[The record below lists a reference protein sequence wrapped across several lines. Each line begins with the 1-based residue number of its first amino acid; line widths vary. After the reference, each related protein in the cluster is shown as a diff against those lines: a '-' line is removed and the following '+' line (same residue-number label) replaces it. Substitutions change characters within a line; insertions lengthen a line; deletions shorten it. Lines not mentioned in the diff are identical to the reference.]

1 LSLVDVAASQPTV
14 EAARAATP
22 PPALEVRHLRAGYGR
37 VEVIHGVDLM
47 LPRGSVLAL
56 LGPNGAGKTTLLNV
70 CAGLIQPMAGCLHVA
85 GLHVNTV
92 SPEVLAKAG
101 VCGIPSEG
109 RGVFPNLTVNENL
122 RVFTHAGSLSY
133 SVVQQRVF
141 DRFPILGQR
150 RRQLAG
156 TLSGGE
162 RQMLAMGR
170 IFATDPAV
178 LLVDEIS
185 MGLAPII
192 VEKLYEVIGQ
202 LAAEGMSVLV
212 VEQFA
217 TTALKVADY
226 AAVMRLGRIE
236 AVGQPADVADLLSAA
251 YLGGGS

>member
-1 LSLVDVAASQPTV
+1 
-14 EAARAATP
+14 
-22 PPALEVRHLRAGYGR
+22 
-37 VEVIHGVDLM
+37 
-47 LPRGSVLAL
+47 
-56 LGPNGAGKTTLLNV
+56 
-70 CAGLIQPMAGCLHVA
+70 VA
-85 GLHVNTV
+85 GLHVNRV

-101 VCGIPSEG
+101 VCGIPEG
-109 RGVFPNLTVNENL
+109 WGVFPNLTVNENL
-122 RVFTHAGSLSY
+122 RVFTHAGNLPY
-133 SVVQQRVF
+133 SAVQQRVF

-150 RRQLAG
+150 RRQLGG

-162 RQMLAMGR
+162 RQMLSIGR
-170 IFATDPAV
+170 VFATEPAV

-192 VEKLYEVIGQ
+192 VEQLYEVIGQ

-236 AVGQPADVADLLSAA
+236 AVGQPADVEELLSAA
-251 YLGGGS
+251 YLGGAQ